1 MNSLVYDGRFE
12 FQETMIKAAMD
23 KIKQNL
29 IKHFGPRFVLQ
40 FSYDLCMDRMM
51 AIYDYNCNTVII
63 GKKIIRTK
71 SKKTKR
77 AQVRAECSPEE
88 LQDNIIKFLKRQR
101 HPSWYIKL
109 VFEEY
114 THGQYTRDLVGLGAV
129 VGKWDP
135 GIKEI
140 VYAHIS

>member
-1 MNSLVYDGRFE
+1 
-12 FQETMIKAAMD
+12 MIKAAMD
-23 KIKQNL
+23 KIKQNI

-40 FSYDLCMDRMM
+40 FSYDLCVDEMM
-51 AIYDYNCNTVII
+51 AIYDYDYNTVII
-63 GKKIIRTK
+63 GKEIIRTK

-77 AQVRAECSPEE
+77 AQVKAECSPEE
-88 LQDNIIKFLKRQR
+88 LQENIINFLKRQR

-109 VFEEY
+109 VFEENTY
-114 THGQYTRDLVGLGAV
+114 GLYTRDLVGLGAV

-140 VYAHIS
+140 VHAHIP